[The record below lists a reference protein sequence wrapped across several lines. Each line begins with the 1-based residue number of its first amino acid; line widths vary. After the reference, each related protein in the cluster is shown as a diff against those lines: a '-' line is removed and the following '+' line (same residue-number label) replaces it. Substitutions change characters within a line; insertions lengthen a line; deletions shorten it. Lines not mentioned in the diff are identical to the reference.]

1 MPITDRTRKILW
13 IKAAGRC
20 SICNEQLATDATGE
34 DDPSVFGEECHIVA
48 RSPGGPRAADIKDI
62 DSYDNLILLCRKHH
76 KQVDDQRSY
85 FTVER
90 LKAIKQEHEKRE
102 ANRSGPVRLIPDPTK
117 PTPKVLKLCITG
129 EDLWYA
135 FDGASSFNPR
145 WPAGLSDEQGDAV
158 DALLDELRD
167 WMDIADELSFAEK
180 RRAGKGLEE
189 HILRLASVGLLVGT
203 RERYLLLTGGVSG
216 DPSSWRSVDIEF
228 HPADKAR
235 LGDGKL
241 LFDPSRLPQEKALM
255 GPPKTD
261 RSQY

>member
-13 IKAAGRC
+13 IKAGGRC
-20 SICNEQLATDATGE
+20 SICNEQLATDATDE

-48 RSPGGPRAADIKDI
+48 RSPGGPRAADIADI

-90 LKAIKQEHEKRE
+90 LKTIKQEHEKRE

-117 PTPKVLKLCITG
+117 PTPKLFKLCITG
-129 EDLWYA
+129 EDLWAA
-135 FDGASSFNPR
+135 FDGTASFNSR
-145 WPAGLSDEQGDAV
+145 WPAGLTDEQGDAV

-167 WMDIADELSFAEK
+167 WMDIADELSFREK
-180 RRAGKGLEE
+180 RRVGKDLGE
-189 HILRLASVGLLVGT
+189 HVLRLASVGLLVGT

-216 DPSSWRSVDIEF
+216 YSSSWRTIDIAFFPVNE
-228 HPADKAR
+228 AR
-235 LGDGKL
+235 AGDGKL
-241 LFDPSRLPQEKALM
+241 LFDPSRIPQSEGSH
-255 GPPKTD
+255 GPTED
-261 RSQY
+261 ERTT

>member
-13 IKAAGRC
+13 IKAGGRC

-48 RSPGGPRAADIKDI
+48 RSPGGPRAADIADI
-62 DSYDNLILLCRKHH
+62 DGYDNLILLCRKHH
-76 KQVDDQRSY
+76 KQVDDQRSS

-90 LKAIKQEHEKRE
+90 LKAIKQEHENRE

-117 PTPKVLKLCITG
+117 PTPRVLKLCMTG

-135 FDGASSFNPR
+135 VDGSMSFNPS
-145 WPAGLSDEQGDAV
+145 WPGGLADEQGDAV
-158 DALLDELRD
+158 DELLDELRD
-167 WMDIADELSFAEK
+167 LMDVADELSYRDK
-180 RRAGKGLEE
+180 RDAGKRLGEY
-189 HILRLASVGLLVGT
+189 ILRLASVGLLVVT
-203 RERYLLLTGGVSG
+203 RKRYLLLTGGVSG

-228 HPADKAR
+228 QPVNKAR

-241 LFDPSRLPQEKALM
+241 LFDPSRIPQGEGAH
-255 GPPKTD
+255 GSAED
-261 RSQY
+261 